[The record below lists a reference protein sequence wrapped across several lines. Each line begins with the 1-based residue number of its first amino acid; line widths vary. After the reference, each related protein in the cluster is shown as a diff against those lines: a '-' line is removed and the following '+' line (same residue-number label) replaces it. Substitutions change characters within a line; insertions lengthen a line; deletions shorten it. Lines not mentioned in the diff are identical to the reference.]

1 MSKKFKF
8 PPIPARRCPDKH
20 EQTNTVQVCPE
31 KQETPEVEISS
42 DDDIEVDLDGNA
54 EFLIKLTDPAEGIG
68 KIDFSGETINDVKS
82 YKEELEK
89 ELEKAVANGSKSELY
104 IESLKDRIK
113 EAEDH
118 ISKTSNV
125 LEILANGKIR
135 VLERGAVEFSIGS
148 HKALALYILYIRH
161 TEGINR
167 KDPSQYR
174 NELKDIFKF
183 FWGVTGDL
191 DEKVNKLT
199 TISENKNPFDTEISK
214 LRRAFYEKITNKDTA
229 EKFLPS
235 GKRGEFRKL
244 NHNQIR
250 FILPKGLSLS

>member
-8 PPIPARRCPDKH
+8 PPIPAHRCPDSL
-20 EQTNTVQVCPE
+20 
-31 KQETPEVEISS
+31 KQEMMTRDSQMNKKDMPEADTFTDGDIDVKSES
-42 DDDIEVDLDGNA
+42 DGI
-54 EFLIKLTDPAEGIG
+54 FLIKLTDPAEGIG
-68 KIDFSGETINDVKS
+68 KIDFSGENINDVKS

-89 ELEKAVANGSKSELY
+89 ELEIAVASGNKSGLY

-167 KDPSQYR
+167 KDPLQYR

-250 FILPKGLSLS
+250 FILPKGL

>member
-8 PPIPARRCPDKH
+8 PPIPARRCPDSL
-20 EQTNTVQVCPE
+20 
-31 KQETPEVEISS
+31 KQEMMTRDSRMNKKDMPEA
-42 DDDIEVDLDGNA
+42 DTFTDGDIEVELDGNA

-68 KIDFSGETINDVKS
+68 KIDFSGKNINVVKS

-89 ELEKAVANGSKSELY
+89 ELEIAVASGNKSGLY

-214 LRRAFYEKITNKDTA
+214 LRRAFYEKIANKDTA

-235 GKRGEFRKL
+235 GKRGEAKRLDIDRITFT
-244 NHNQIR
+244 
-250 FILPKGLSLS
+250 LPKGL

>member
-8 PPIPARRCPDKH
+8 PPIPARRCPDSL
-20 EQTNTVQVCPE
+20 
-31 KQETPEVEISS
+31 KQEMMTLDSQMNKKDMPEA
-42 DDDIEVDLDGNA
+42 DTFTDGDIDVKSENDGI
-54 EFLIKLTDPAEGIG
+54 FLIKLTDPAEGIG
-68 KIDFSGETINDVKS
+68 KIDFSGENIDNVKS

-89 ELEKAVANGSKSELY
+89 ELEKSVANGSKSELY

-199 TISENKNPFDTEISK
+199 TISEYKNPFDTEISK
-214 LRRAFYEKITNKDTA
+214 LRKAFYKQIGKSNA
-229 EKFLPS
+229 EKFLPH
-235 GKRGEFRKL
+235 GKRGEAKRLDIDRITFT
-244 NHNQIR
+244 
-250 FILPKGLSLS
+250 LPKGM

>member
-8 PPIPARRCPDKH
+8 PPIPARRCPDSL
-20 EQTNTVQVCPE
+20 
-31 KQETPEVEISS
+31 KQEMMTRDSLMNKKDMPEADTFTDGDIDVKSES
-42 DDDIEVDLDGNA
+42 DGI
-54 EFLIKLTDPAEGIG
+54 FLIKLTDPAEGIG
-68 KIDFSGETINDVKS
+68 KIDFSGKNINVVKS

-89 ELEKAVANGSKSELY
+89 ELEIAVASGNKSGLY

-135 VLERGAVEFSIGS
+135 ILERGAVEFSIGS

-214 LRRAFYEKITNKDTA
+214 LRRAFYEKIANKDNA
-229 EKFLPS
+229 EKFLPH
-235 GKRGEFRKL
+235 GKRGEAKRLDIDRITFT
-244 NHNQIR
+244 
-250 FILPKGLSLS
+250 LPKGL